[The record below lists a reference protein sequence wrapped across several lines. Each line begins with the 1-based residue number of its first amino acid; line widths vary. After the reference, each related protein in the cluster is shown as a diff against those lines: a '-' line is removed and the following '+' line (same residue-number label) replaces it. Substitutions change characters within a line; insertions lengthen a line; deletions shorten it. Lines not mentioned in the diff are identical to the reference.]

1 MSSTT
6 KTYLFQN
13 PAMPL
18 EDRVEDLVSQL
29 TLTEKINLMCQ
40 YQDEIPRLGIRK
52 YKHGTEGAHG
62 VAWLGKATVFPQN
75 IGLGCTWDE
84 ELMKEIGQVIADEAR
99 IYYQKDPE
107 KNGLTIWAPTVDM
120 ERDPRWGRTEEAYG
134 EDPYLTGKLTTE
146 FIKGLQGDHPTYLKA
161 AATLKHFLGNNNE
174 VDRGECSATIDPRNM
189 REYYLKA
196 FERQIKEGKVQS
208 IMTAYNAVNG
218 TLCNMNPD
226 VNDILKQEWGM
237 DGFVVSD
244 AGDVL
249 GSVNDHK
256 YVESYA
262 EAVALSIKNG
272 IDSITD
278 DQEISLRAI
287 KDALEQGLLDEA
299 DLDTAL
305 KNTFRVRFRLGEFDP
320 TDKNPYA
327 NVPEDKLCSPENSRL
342 SLQAARKSIVLL
354 KNEQNVLPLKT
365 KKVAVIGPLASEV
378 LTDWYSGTP
387 PYTVSPLKGITKK
400 VQGDVIF
407 TDGCDR
413 IKLRSATTGKY
424 IQVEEH
430 SLHVKLGEPANNA
443 LSIFTHKNWGWGSET
458 IQSEHNEKYVTVD
471 EHGRLTASSLEAK
484 GWFVKEV
491 FSMNERKNNQ
501 IHLSSWDQQPIGLDE
516 NGYLNVCEQEK
527 DYFIKEVV
535 ESGIERAVEA
545 AKQAETAVLFVGNNP
560 FINGKE
566 CIDRPNLNLPP
577 DQEKLIQ
584 EVLKVN
590 PNTVVVLVGS
600 YPFSINWIKQNV
612 PAVLYSSHGGQEHGQ
627 AIADVLFG
635 EYNPA
640 GRLNMTWY
648 QSAGQLPDIMD
659 YDIIKGERT
668 YQYFRGNV
676 LYPFGHGLSYTSFDY
691 QNLII
696 NDTDKEKIKISA
708 TIMNTGE
715 VDGEEVIQ
723 MYIGCKTSRVKR
735 PIKTLKG
742 FKRVYFQKDER
753 KEITFELN
761 REELAFWDV
770 TRERYCIEQGI
781 YSIMIGASSEAIHL
795 ETEIEIDGEVIPPR
809 NIAEKIKAIN
819 YDDYHQIYLDECK
832 DGGTSIRNKK
842 DAGWI
847 ALHQVNWDQSFQTFT
862 ARVANGGQ
870 KACLEVRANTEDGP
884 VISKCEIPQTGGFQA
899 WTTVEQSI
907 TNGMDVKNIFIVFK
921 GSIQLSW
928 FQFL

>member
-146 FIKGLQGDHPTYLKA
+146 FIKGIQGDHPTYLKA

-365 KKVAVIGPLASEV
+365 KKVAVIGPLANEV

-400 VQGDVIF
+400 V
-407 TDGCDR
+407 
-413 IKLRSATTGKY
+413 
-424 IQVEEH
+424 
-430 SLHVKLGEPANNA
+430 
-443 LSIFTHKNWGWGSET
+443 
-458 IQSEHNEKYVTVD
+458 
-471 EHGRLTASSLEAK
+471 
-484 GWFVKEV
+484 
-491 FSMNERKNNQ
+491 
-501 IHLSSWDQQPIGLDE
+501 
-516 NGYLNVCEQEK
+516 
-527 DYFIKEVV
+527 
-535 ESGIERAVEA
+535 
-545 AKQAETAVLFVGNNP
+545 
-560 FINGKE
+560 
-566 CIDRPNLNLPP
+566 
-577 DQEKLIQ
+577 
-584 EVLKVN
+584 
-590 PNTVVVLVGS
+590 
-600 YPFSINWIKQNV
+600 
-612 PAVLYSSHGGQEHGQ
+612 
-627 AIADVLFG
+627 
-635 EYNPA
+635 
-640 GRLNMTWY
+640 
-648 QSAGQLPDIMD
+648 
-659 YDIIKGERT
+659 
-668 YQYFRGNV
+668 
-676 LYPFGHGLSYTSFDY
+676 
-691 QNLII
+691 
-696 NDTDKEKIKISA
+696 
-708 TIMNTGE
+708 
-715 VDGEEVIQ
+715 
-723 MYIGCKTSRVKR
+723 
-735 PIKTLKG
+735 
-742 FKRVYFQKDER
+742 
-753 KEITFELN
+753 
-761 REELAFWDV
+761 
-770 TRERYCIEQGI
+770 
-781 YSIMIGASSEAIHL
+781 
-795 ETEIEIDGEVIPPR
+795 
-809 NIAEKIKAIN
+809 
-819 YDDYHQIYLDECK
+819 
-832 DGGTSIRNKK
+832 
-842 DAGWI
+842 
-847 ALHQVNWDQSFQTFT
+847 
-862 ARVANGGQ
+862 
-870 KACLEVRANTEDGP
+870 
-884 VISKCEIPQTGGFQA
+884 
-899 WTTVEQSI
+899 
-907 TNGMDVKNIFIVFK
+907 
-921 GSIQLSW
+921 
-928 FQFL
+928 